1 MGASEFIEPPQHMVV
16 SLSNPIVIKSF
27 IDSRTKGSKSQEK
40 SAFGIAPESMIL
52 ARLKSNG
59 YVP

>member
-1 MGASEFIEPPQHMVV
+1 LKGK
-16 SLSNPIVIKSF
+16 SLIDGTIKTF
-27 IDSRTKGSKSQEK
+27 LSQEK